1 MYLFYVDESGTLDPE
16 VEGTRADG
24 TTFEK
29 EWIYSL
35 TAFGLFEHKWRHF
48 YNPIVSHKRH
58 LIRCIEKRAKVQ
70 LALHQCEMKST
81 WIRIPKQRE
90 KHPFLSR
97 LADEEIRELVETY
110 YRSLENLPVRLFSV
124 VVDKRHLR
132 NHMDRQQLHRKAWE
146 LLCERI
152 ELFMREFHSKHKALL
167 VADDLSK
174 QDNISLTMKHAYFL
188 EHQTSA
194 GLDFKNII
202 ETPFFVRSEL
212 SEGVQFA
219 DLCSYNI
226 YRAFRH
232 GDWNYGP
239 FLRLLPRMYFSQNTH
254 TSKIDGLKVFPN
266 ESPLVDGMKKI
277 KHPLDGC
284 FIDK

>member
-16 VEGTRADG
+16 VEGTRKDG

-35 TAFGLFEHKWRHF
+35 TAFGLFEHKWRTF
-48 YNPIVSHKRH
+48 YDPIVANKRH
-58 LIRCIEKRAKVQ
+58 LIRCIEERTGVQ
-70 LALHQCEMKST
+70 LELHQCEMKST
-81 WIRIPKQRE
+81 WIRIAKQRAN
-90 KHPFLSR
+90 HPFLSR
-97 LADEEIRELVETY
+97 LADEEIAELVESY
-110 YRSLENLPVRLFSV
+110 YRNLENLPVRLFSV

-132 NHMDRQQLHRKAWE
+132 GHMDRQQLHRKAWE

-152 ELFMREFHSKHKALL
+152 ELFMREFHPKHKSLL
-167 VADDLSK
+167 VADDVSK

-188 EHQTSA
+188 EHRTSA
-194 GLDFKNII
+194 GLEFKNIV

-226 YRAFRH
+226 YRAFRRSEW
-232 GDWNYGP
+232 DYEP
-239 FLRLLPRMYFSQNTH
+239 FLRLLPKMYFSKNTH
-254 TSKIDGLKVFPN
+254 NTKIDGLKVFPN
-266 ESPLVDGMKKI
+266 ESPLVEEMAKI
-277 KHPLDGC
+277 KHP
-284 FIDK
+284 